1 MTKPSTASELRE
13 GAEAIAEEA
22 PLVVVRIPRIEEA
35 LALVAEDVREVRKTG
50 TNTSQNFNF
59 RGIDAVVN
67 AVGPAFRRRGVVC
80 LPLVEDIRMEPMPLS
95 GGKQATRVLV
105 TVRYRFH
112 GPAGDHLDAV
122 SVGEAFDMGDKAT
135 AKAMS
140 VAYRTCLLQSL
151 TIPTDDPDPDEH
163 TYEQAAPAPEWDAKM
178 TKFELRN
185 LLNGD
190 AQQAREA
197 WEYASGD
204 ALTEFGADVAKRIAD
219 AWLERPIEEPAP
231 TPDTEGEGQ

>member
-1 MTKPSTASELRE
+1 M
-13 GAEAIAEEA
+13 
-22 PLVVVRIPRIEEA
+22 
-35 LALVAEDVREVRKTG
+35 
-50 TNTSQNFNF
+50 
-59 RGIDAVVN
+59 N

-80 LPLVEDIRMEPMPLS
+80 LPMVEDIRMEPMPLS

-140 VAYRTCLLQSL
+140 VAYRTCLLQAL

-163 TYEQAAPAPEWDAKM
+163 TYEQAAPAPPPPSPKAIAKSALLALLDGDK
-178 TKFELRN
+178 TKAAEAWTGIE
-185 LLNGD
+185 GD
-190 AQQAREA
+190 AVDWSADPDPAAYVEHRYELWVNEQPDDGG
-197 WEYASGD
+197 SG
-204 ALTEFGADVAKRIAD
+204 EV
-219 AWLERPIEEPAP
+219 
-231 TPDTEGEGQ
+231 Q